1 MLKDGA
7 GRDGGRKGRGKG
19 WPPLSAPPPFP
30 PPTST
35 RRVYTFAPCSAMP
48 PRPPLRVPTFSPPIH
63 ARAQRFTQLHTS
75 SSRTFTPP
83 PPPPPPPPPIRPR
96 SVTHHYYL
104 PLAELPPNQQPCA
117 RTPPGSFHPLAR
129 CSVLARARCACGRV
143 LCDVFLSVCVWV
155 GGEVEG
161 EGEDNEVEWVDPS
174 GRLAIPATRN
184 RTREHLMAASST
196 VRCSAN

>member
-1 MLKDGA
+1 MGE
-7 GRDGGRKGRGKG
+7 GKGRGKG

-48 PRPPLRVPTFSPPIH
+48 PRPHLRVPTFSPPIH

-75 SSRTFTPP
+75 SSRTYHAAATTPTTTSRPP
-83 PPPPPPPPPIRPR
+83 PLCDSPLLPSAQPATLRADTTWFFPPTRPLFL
-96 SVTHHYYL
+96 V
-104 PLAELPPNQQPCA
+104 
-117 RTPPGSFHPLAR
+117 G
-129 CSVLARARCACGRV
+129 ARARCACGRV
-143 LCDVFLSVCVWV
+143 LCDVFLSVCAWV
-155 GGEVEG
+155 GGGVEG

-184 RTREHLMAASST
+184 RTRDHLMAACST

>member
-1 MLKDGA
+1 MGEGK
-7 GRDGGRKGRGKG
+7 GGGKG
-19 WPPLSAPPPFP
+19 WPPLSPPPPFP

-35 RRVYTFAPCSAMP
+35 RRVYTFVPCSAMP

-117 RTPPGSFHPLAR
+117 RTPPGSFHPFAR
-129 CSVLARARCACGRV
+129 CSLLARARAARVVGFCVMCSCRCVCGGGRR
-143 LCDVFLSVCVWV
+143 
-155 GGEVEG
+155 GGEA
-161 EGEDNEVEWVDPS
+161 EDNEVEWVDPS

-184 RTREHLMAASST
+184 RTRDHLMAACST